1 MGLVEREDSG
11 RVAVLFMNR
20 PEARNALSSDLLEAL
35 SETFVEVDKDDAI
48 GAMVLTGRGR
58 SFCAGG
64 DLKGGMGMGGG
75 MLASHQARGRF
86 AQLMAQIPSLSKP
99 VVAALNGDALGGGM
113 GLASACDMIVA
124 DPNARMGT
132 PEIRVGLF
140 PHVILAVLQR
150 NVPRKLLLEMVLSGS
165 KINAERAAAIG
176 LVNQVSEAGEV
187 VAAATEL
194 AGLVAARSPAIVA
207 LGKQGFYQ
215 IADMSFEHAL
225 AYMNSQLTLNLLT
238 EDAMVG
244 IQAFMTRQEPQ
255 WKGR

>member
-20 PEARNALSSDLLEAL
+20 PKARNALSSDLLEAL
-35 SETFVEVDKDDAI
+35 SESFVEADKDDAI

-58 SFCAGG
+58 SFCSGG
-64 DLKGGMGMGGG
+64 DLKGGMATGGG
-75 MLASHQARGRF
+75 MLASHESRGRF

-124 DPNARMGT
+124 DPKARLGT

-150 NVPRKLLLEMVLSGS
+150 NVPRKLLLEMVLTGS
-165 KINAERAAAIG
+165 KFSAERAAAIG
-176 LVNQVSEAGEV
+176 LVNRVSEPGQV
-187 VAAATEL
+187 VEAATEM
-194 AGLVAARSPAIVA
+194 AGLVAAKSPAIVS
-207 LGKQGFYQ
+207 LGKKGFYQ
-215 IADMSFEHAL
+215 IADMSFENAL
-225 AYMNSQLTLNLLT
+225 AFMNSQLTLNLLT